1 MPSQGSRAL
10 VSQLFFVFT
19 LEVNKKASILRAQ
32 KWRGLSSPAHIF
44 SSVCF
49 RDCHSNTS
57 LFNPSL
63 ICLHE
68 ADQKVEI
75 QPSRMSLSRKNL
87 AFDLFLCFMLWG
99 KCFILQSKKVFKWW
113 KTVISGNKKN
123 NPKNLNTKQNKQ
135 TQTTLKFSKERERI
149 YFFLMIL
156 SSTLCFYKTI
166 FTNEQ

>member
-1 MPSQGSRAL
+1 MASQGSRAL
-10 VSQLFFVFT
+10 VSQLLFVFT
-19 LEVNKKASILRAQ
+19 LEINKNASILRAQ
-32 KWRGLSSPAHIF
+32 KWKGLTSPAHIF

-87 AFDLFLCFMLWG
+87 AFDLFLCSMLWG
-99 KCFILQSKKVFKWW
+99 KCLILQSKKVFKWW
-113 KTVISGNKKN
+113 KTVFNLWEQKKTQ
-123 NPKNLNTKQNKQ
+123 TKTPNETNKQ

-156 SSTLCFYKTI
+156 SPHSLFL
-166 FTNEQ
+166 